1 MAKSL
6 IFKLPKIVEEGR
18 KKAEKIL
25 ELLSSAHK
33 ICLQANEF
41 VILAKGSGIQR

>member
-6 IFKLPKIVEEGR
+6 IYELLKVVGEGR

-25 ELLSSAHK
+25 KFLSSANK
-33 ICLQANEF
+33 ICLQSNEF
-41 VILAKGSGIQR
+41 VILAKGSGMQR